1 MYLKRL
7 TAINF
12 KSIGQVDVE
21 FDVKINCFVGNNGQG
36 KTNLLD
42 AIYYLS
48 MCKSSISST
57 DIQVIRHGQDFFVLQ
72 GYYSRQGVDES
83 IYCGLK
89 QGEAKV
95 FKRNGKTYERL
106 ADHIGLLPV
115 VVVSPTDNELVEGS
129 GEERRKYMNGVI
141 SQIDRVYLDELLRYN
156 RLLAQRNS
164 LLKSYSRTPFSYDL
178 LEAIDV
184 QLAEY
189 ASVIHSKRKAFA
201 EQLIGILKE
210 YYIKVSGGQEN
221 VSLSYR
227 SHLNDTPAE
236 TLFRDS
242 IEKDRVLQFTSVGIH
257 RDDLTLLI
265 NGYPIR
271 NEGSQGQQKTYLIAL
286 KLAQFDFISRIAGIK
301 PLLLLD
307 DIFDKLDTS
316 RVHRLIDMVANDGFG
331 QIFITDTS
339 KNRLEEVLAK
349 VTSGYRFFRVDNS
362 EFSLVESKLP

>member
-12 KSIGQVDVE
+12 KSINQLDIE
-21 FDVKINCFVGNNGQG
+21 FDNKINCFVGNNGQG

-42 AIYYLS
+42 AIYFLS
-48 MCKSSISST
+48 MCKSSLSST
-57 DIQVIRHGQDFFVLQ
+57 DLQVIRHGQDFFVLQ
-72 GYYSRQGVDES
+72 GFYLRQSVDEN

-89 QGEAKV
+89 QGEGKI

-106 ADHIGLLPV
+106 ADHIGFLPV
-115 VVVSPTDNELVEGS
+115 VTVSPTDNELVEGS
-129 GEERRKYMNGVI
+129 GEERRKYINGVI
-141 SQIDRVYLDELLRYN
+141 SQIDHIYLDEVLRYN

-164 LLKSYSRTPFSYDL
+164 LLKSYSRTAFSYDL
-178 LEAIDV
+178 IEAIDI

-189 ASVIHSKRKAFA
+189 ASVIHSKRKAFV
-201 EQLIGILKE
+201 EQLIGILQE
-210 YYIKVSGGQEN
+210 YYNRVSGGQEK
-221 VSLSYR
+221 VSLRYK

-236 TLFRDS
+236 ILFREN
-242 IEKDRVLQFTSVGIH
+242 IEKDRVLQYTSVGIH

-265 NGYPIR
+265 DGYPIR
-271 NEGSQGQQKTYLIAL
+271 NVGSQGQQKTYLIAL
-286 KLAQFDFISRIAGIK
+286 KLAQFDFISKVAGIK

-307 DIFDKLDTS
+307 DIFDKLDTG

-349 VTSGYRFFRVDNS
+349 VTSGYRFFRVDHS
-362 EFSLVESKLP
+362 EFELVESR

>member
-12 KSIGQVDVE
+12 KSINQLDIE

-42 AIYYLS
+42 AIYFLS
-48 MCKSSISST
+48 MCKSSLSST
-57 DIQVIRHGQDFFVLQ
+57 DLQVIRHGQDFFVLQ
-72 GYYSRQGVDES
+72 GFYSRQGVDES

-89 QGEAKV
+89 QGEGKV
-95 FKRNGKTYERL
+95 FKRNGKAYDRL
-106 ADHIGLLPV
+106 ADHVGFLPV
-115 VVVSPTDNELVEGS
+115 VMVSPTDNELVEGS

-141 SQIDRVYLDELLRYN
+141 SQIDRVYLDEVLRYN

-164 LLKSYSRTPFSYDL
+164 LLKSYSRTAFSYDL
-178 LEAIDV
+178 IEAIDI

-189 ASVIHSKRKAFA
+189 ASVIHSKRKAFV
-201 EQLIGILKE
+201 EQLIGILQE
-210 YYIKVSGGQEN
+210 YYNKVSGGQEK

-236 TLFRDS
+236 ILFREN
-242 IEKDRVLQFTSVGIH
+242 IEKDRVLQYTSVGIH

-265 NGYPIR
+265 DGYPIR

-286 KLAQFDFISRIAGIK
+286 KLAQFDFIARVAGIK

-307 DIFDKLDTS
+307 DIFDKLDTG

-331 QIFITDTS
+331 QIFITDTN

-362 EFSLVESKLP
+362 EFELVESR